1 MSENLSTAGAPGD
14 GSSATSGAPPAE
26 VMSVPEACFSV
37 FFSPSRVFAERQTR
51 DWVLPLII
59 LTVLVSLL
67 FYGTKPYI
75 QPALDAEL
83 NRQLAL
89 TARANPQLTAA
100 QIEGIHNMQD
110 KFAIVGVAFG
120 GAVTV
125 VCLAVLLWVVG
136 RFVESKQTVK
146 AAFVVATFAYFPKLL
161 SVLTSGLIGLVR
173 DPAHITGLYSLT
185 AGPGFFLNEATTS
198 PVVLQLVARL
208 DVFTLW
214 VTVLLAIGLH
224 VTGKVPKSEAYIV
237 AAVIW
242 IIGALPSLFNALRAA
257 AR

>member
-1 MSENLSTAGAPGD
+1 MSESPSTSASPGVTVP
-14 GSSATSGAPPAE
+14 GSSGAPAE
-26 VMSVPEACFSV
+26 PMSVPEACFSI
-37 FFSPSRVFAERQTR
+37 FFAPTRVFAERQTR
-51 DWVLPLII
+51 DWVVPLII

-75 QPALDAEL
+75 QPAFDAEMS
-83 NRQLAL
+83 RGLAL
-89 TARANPQLTAA
+89 AARANPQLTPA
-100 QIEGIHNMQD
+100 QLDGIRSMQD
-110 KFAIVGVAFG
+110 KFAIVGVVAG
-120 GAVTV
+120 SMATV
-125 VCLAVLLWVVG
+125 VCLAILLWVVG
-136 RFVESKQTVK
+136 RFVDSKQTVK

-173 DPAHITGLYSLT
+173 DPAHVTGLYSVT

-198 PVVLQLVARL
+198 PVVLQLVTRL

-224 VTGKVPKSEAYIV
+224 VTGKVPKAQAYIA

-257 AR
+257 ER

>member
-1 MSENLSTAGAPGD
+1 MSENLSTAGPPVD
-14 GSSATSGAPPAE
+14 GSPATPGAPPPE
-26 VMSVPEACFSV
+26 PMSVPEACFSV

-51 DWVLPLII
+51 DWIVPLII

-75 QPALDAEL
+75 QPAFDAEMS
-83 NRQLAL
+83 RGLAL
-89 TARANPQLTAA
+89 AARANPQLTAA
-100 QIEGIHNMQD
+100 QIEGIRGMQD
-110 KFAIVGVAFG
+110 KFAIVGVAVG
-120 GAVTV
+120 SVVTV
-125 VCLAVLLWVVG
+125 VCLAILLWVVG
-136 RFVESKQTVK
+136 RFVDSKQTVK

-173 DPAHITGLYSLT
+173 DPAHVTGLYSVT

-198 PVVLQLVARL
+198 PVVVQLVARL

-224 VTGKVPKSEAYIV
+224 VTGKVPKAQAYIA

-242 IIGALPSLFNALRAA
+242 IIGALPSLFNALRATA
-257 AR
+257 G

>member
-1 MSENLSTAGAPGD
+1 
-14 GSSATSGAPPAE
+14 
-26 VMSVPEACFSV
+26 MSVPEACFSV
-37 FFSPSRVFAERQTR
+37 FFAPSRVFAERQTR

-59 LTVLVSLL
+59 LTVLVALL
-67 FYGTKPYI
+67 YYGTKPYM
-75 QPALDAEL
+75 QPAIDAEMT
-83 NRQLAL
+83 RAIAT

-100 QIEGIHNMQD
+100 QLEGIRTMQD
-110 KFAIVGVAFG
+110 KFAIVGV
-120 GAVTV
+120 V
-125 VCLAVLLWVVG
+125 VGIPVIVVGLAILLWAIG
-136 RFVESKQTVK
+136 RFVESKQTLK
-146 AAFVVATFAYFPKLL
+146 AAFVVATFAYFPKVL

-173 DPAHITGLYSLT
+173 DPAHLTGLYSVT

-198 PVVLQLVARL
+198 PVVLALVSRL

-224 VTGKVPKSEAYIV
+224 VTGKVPKAQAYIV

-242 IIGALPSLFNALRAA
+242 IVGALPSLFNALRAA

>member
-1 MSENLSTAGAPGD
+1 VTESPSTSGPSGDRPSAPP
-14 GSSATSGAPPAE
+14 GAPPTE
-26 VMSVPEACFSV
+26 PMSVPEACFSI
-37 FFSPSRVFAERQTR
+37 FFAPSRVFAERQTR

-59 LTVLVSLL
+59 LTALVALL
-67 FYGTKPYI
+67 FYGTKPYL
-75 QPALDAEL
+75 QPVFDAEV
-83 NRQLAL
+83 NRGLAIA
-89 TARANPQLTAA
+89 ARANPQLTPA
-100 QIEGIHNMQD
+100 QIEGIRSMQD
-110 KFAIVGVAFG
+110 KFAIVGVSVG

-136 RFVESKQTVK
+136 RFVDSKQTVK

-161 SVLTSGLIGLVR
+161 SELTSGLIALVR
-173 DPAHITGLYSLT
+173 DPAHLTGLYNVT

-214 VTVLLAIGLH
+214 VTALLAIGLH
-224 VTGKVPKSEAYIV
+224 VTGKVPKTQAYIV

-242 IIGALPSLFNALRAA
+242 IIGALPSLFNALRATA
-257 AR
+257 G